1 MHKFLPLFSL
11 LVLQAGSLA
20 AQTAPAST
28 PASPPAKEEKS
39 PWLIFDQPLDSLPAA
54 RSKAVREKPMR
65 DAVTTTPTRMAAP
78 ERTTTRST
86 NKVESTQGATYVP
99 LDPDTYRLLDRYAIK
114 FGPDAEGDPHTSVR
128 PYTRAAAARLG
139 VRMTYADD
147 DSTAT
152 YGRDQTLRSTF
163 SEADK
168 FNAAYLLRDNWTNA
182 NVVLKLDHGLSPVRD
197 YFHGVG
203 STSDLYYHV
212 SKDFM
217 LRVNP
222 VLLLQAGKDSKN
234 LSADGLRYV
243 NTRGVQVEGTIDQRL
258 GFYAFLSD
266 NQEAVPQYVQN
277 RVVRDTIVPHE
288 GYWKYFKKVGGSA
301 YDFFSAR
308 GYVTY
313 AATKHINVQLGHDR
327 NFIGNGYRSLI
338 LSDYSAPYFFL
349 KLNTRV
355 WKFNYQNLFAEL
367 TAEKKNADQVYPK
380 KYMALHHLS
389 LDVTPDFNIGL
400 FEAEMFGSAHNR
412 FELQYLNPIIFY
424 RAIEQNVGSA
434 DNALLGLDFKW
445 NVLHTA
451 QLYGQVVLDEFKL
464 SEVRSGNG
472 WWANKQAIQVGG
484 KYVDVA
490 GIRNLDLQ
498 AELNYIRPYTYQHE
512 SYYTAYTNYQQPLAH
527 PMGANLTEV
536 LGVLSYQ
543 PLPRLH
549 LVAKAIYTEQGLD
562 YGYDAGGQI
571 ITVAPIVS
579 VDGLGNPIT
588 TGRIVNY
595 GSNPLTPYTFHPM
608 DYGNRTGQGN
618 KSRLLH
624 TDFTA
629 SYQPR
634 LNLFVDAK
642 LIARH
647 QTYSLTPEANG
658 NEVYASLALRWN
670 IAQRLHEF

>member
-1 MHKFLPLFSL
+1 MYKALPLFSL
-11 LVLQAGSLA
+11 LVLLAGPLA
-20 AQTAPAST
+20 AQTVPAPTSPPT
-28 PASPPAKEEKS
+28 PPAKEEKS
-39 PWLIFDQPLDSLPAA
+39 PWLIFDQPLDSLPASRNRA
-54 RSKAVREKPMR
+54 AREKPLR
-65 DAVTTTPTRMAAP
+65 DTPAPIATPAPTPTPMAP
-78 ERTTTRST
+78 ERATTHSS
-86 NKVESTQGATYVP
+86 NKVEATQGATYVP
-99 LDPDTYRLLDRYAIK
+99 LDPDTYRLIDRYAIK
-114 FGPDAEGDPHTSVR
+114 FGPDTEGDPHTSVR

-139 VRMTYADD
+139 MRMTYADD

-152 YGRDQTLRSTF
+152 YGRDQTLRGTF

-182 NVVLKLDHGLSPVRD
+182 NVVLQPDKGLSPVRD

-203 STSDLYYHV
+203 STSDMYYHV

-234 LSADGLRYV
+234 PSGDGLRYV
-243 NTRGVQVEGTIDQRL
+243 NTRGAQIEGTIDQRL

-288 GYWKYFKKVGGSA
+288 GYWKYYKKVGGSA

-338 LSDYSAPYFFL
+338 LSDYSTPYFFL
-349 KLNTRV
+349 KLNTRI

-367 TAEKKNADQVYPK
+367 TAEKRNADQVYPK
-380 KYMALHHLS
+380 KFLALHHLS
-389 LDVTPDFNIGL
+389 LDVTPNFNIGV
-400 FEAEMFGSAHNR
+400 FESTIAGNSSNR
-412 FELQYLNPIIFY
+412 FELQYLNPVIFY
-424 RAIEQNVGSA
+424 RAIEQQVGSA
-434 DNALLGLDFKW
+434 DNAILGLDFKL
-445 NVLHTA
+445 NIKHTA
-451 QLYGQVVLDEFKL
+451 QLYGQVVLDEFKI
-464 SEVRSGNG
+464 SEVRAGNG
-472 WWANKQAIQVGG
+472 WWANKQAAQIGF
-484 KYVDVA
+484 KYIDVA

-498 AELNYIRPYTYQHE
+498 GEVNYIRPYTYQHE
-512 SYYTAYTNYQQPLAH
+512 SYYTAYTHYQQPLAH
-527 PMGANLTEV
+527 PMGANLTEI

-543 PLPRLH
+543 PLPRLN
-549 LVAKAIYTEQGLD
+549 LVAKAFYTEQGLD
-562 YGYDAGGQI
+562 IGYDATGRI
-571 ITVAPIVS
+571 INY
-579 VDGLGNPIT
+579 GGNPI
-588 TGRIVNY
+588 
-595 GSNPLTPYTFHPM
+595 LPYTPHPM
-608 DYGNRTGQGN
+608 DYDNRTGQGN